1 MKLKV
6 TRTDVW
12 AATIEDKPGGLA
24 NKLEALTKAGANL
37 EFVLAR
43 RTPERGPGQGVV
55 FLTPLTSAEEE
66 KKAVAA
72 GFVKTDGLFSLRVD
86 GADAPGI
93 GAKMTRALASA
104 GVNLRG
110 LSAAALNRHFVAYIA
125 FDTAQDMDRAAEVL
139 DAL

>member
-6 TRTDVW
+6 NRAEVW

-43 RTPERGPGQGVV
+43 RTPERGAGHGAV
-55 FLTPLTSAEEE
+55 FLTPLTTAGQEQ
-66 KKAVAA
+66 KAVDV
-72 GFVKTDGLFSLRVD
+72 GFTKTDALHSVRVR

-104 GVNLRG
+104 GINLRG
-110 LSAAALNRHFVAYIA
+110 LSAAALGREFIVYFA
-125 FDTAQDMDRAAEVL
+125 FDTATDAARAIEVL
-139 DAL
+139 DNL

>member
-6 TRTDVW
+6 NRSDVW

-24 NKLEALTKAGANL
+24 NKLEALAKVGANL

-55 FLTPLTSAEEE
+55 FLTPLKTDEEE
-66 KKAVAA
+66 KKAAAA
-72 GFVKTDGLFSLRVD
+72 GFVKTDGLYSLRVE
-86 GADAPGI
+86 GGDAPGI
-93 GAKMTRALASA
+93 GGKMARALASA

-110 LSAAALNRHFVAYIA
+110 LSAAALGKKFVVYVA
-125 FDTAQDMDRAAEVL
+125 FDTAQEADQALAVL
-139 DAL
+139 DKL

>member
-6 TRTDVW
+6 KRANVW

-24 NKLEALTKAGANL
+24 NKLEALTKAGTNL

-43 RTPERGPGQGVV
+43 RTPERTPGQGVV
-55 FLTPLTSAEEE
+55 FLSPLNTDAEV

-72 GFVKTDGLFSLRVD
+72 GFTETNTLHSLRVE
-86 GADAPGI
+86 GRDAPGI

-104 GVNLRG
+104 DINLRG
-110 LSAAALNRHFVAYIA
+110 LSATSVGARFVAYFA
-125 FDTAQDMDRAAEVL
+125 FDTASDAAKATEVIEQL
-139 DAL
+139 